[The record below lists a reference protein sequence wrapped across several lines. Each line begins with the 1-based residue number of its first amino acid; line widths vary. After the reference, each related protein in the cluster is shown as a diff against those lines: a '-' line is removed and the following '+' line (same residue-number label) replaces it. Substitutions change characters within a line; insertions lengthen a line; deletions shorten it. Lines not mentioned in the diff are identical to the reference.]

1 MKRLLAGMMMAVMF
15 TTAGSVWAQ
24 SAATWDKTF
33 PQSDRVSHEK
43 VSFYN
48 RLGLNLVA
56 DLYIP
61 KDLDRSKKSAAIIV
75 GHPYGGVKEQTSGL
89 YAQTMAERGFVTL
102 AWDASYSG
110 ESGGQPRY
118 IASPEA

>member
-1 MKRLLAGMMMAVMF
+1 MMMAVMF